1 LGVTRRNFLKISLG
15 TLVAGSATTTG
26 GAEERL
32 PDLRNAVATRQVTSV
47 CPYCAVGCG
56 IVLGMDK
63 GKVVHVEGDRDHPIN
78 QGSLCLKGQAL
89 PQLANS
95 PYRVTKVR
103 YRAPGAGTWEE
114 KEWDWAVAE
123 IVKRAKATRDRT
135 FTSRNDRGLVVN
147 RTESIASLGGAALD
161 NEECYLVDKLMRAL
175 GIVYLEQQ
183 ARL

>member
-1 LGVTRRNFLKISLG
+1 MGVTRRSFLKISLG
-15 TLVAGSATTTG
+15 TLVAGGVPTTSS
-26 GAEERL
+26 AEEKL
-32 PDLRNAVATRQVTSV
+32 PDLQNGIATHRMTGV

-56 IVLGMDK
+56 IVLGMNK
-63 GKVVHVEGDRDHPIN
+63 GKVVHVEGDLDHPVN
-78 QGSLCLKGQAL
+78 QGSLCPKGQAL

-95 PYRVTKVR
+95 PYRMTKVR
-103 YRAPGAGTWEE
+103 YRAPGSSTWED
-114 KEWDWAVAE
+114 KEWDWAMAE

-135 FTSRNDRGLVVN
+135 FTSRNDQGLVVN
-147 RTESIASLGGAALD
+147 RTESIASFGGAALD